1 MKRGREIGVRKVL
14 GATRVQLMAQFLG
27 ESVFFSLI
35 ALMVGLFLVKAA
47 FTFTSI
53 DDLLGK
59 KELMNFYTEP
69 ALLLWMLGLSL
80 IVGLLSG
87 IYPALYHSSILPI
100 FALTGK
106 SHVGKKGLRVRQLL
120 VLIQFVI
127 SIGGI
132 AATILMA
139 IQMHF
144 VDNID
149 LGFTKENRVV
159 TNLIGADQI
168 EKVPILKTK
177 LLSESRILEVTH
189 TIQLP
194 GEEIREYS
202 LMIESNERTMKSGV
216 LLHFMQ
222 VGEDFIKVIGAKI
235 KLGRDFSKRSSTD
248 VGRSYL
254 VNEAMVKMMGW
265 VEPLGKRIKA
275 GSNSFYDGR
284 VVGVVKDFNFRSLH
298 RQVQPLLINLIQ
310 DNFSTLSPVL
320 RKLIR
325 RKIVINISGREVA
338 ETLNY
343 IKDVFEEFDAKHPF
357 EYEFLSDIIDQHYL
371 SDKRLMDLIAIFS
384 GISIFISCLGVF
396 GLAAFTTEQRTKEI
410 GIRKVLGASTF
421 QIIVIL
427 SRSILLIVLVASVI
441 ASVEAYLVV
450 DEWLTRFAYHAGI
463 NPLVFLFSAV
473 FAMVVAFGTVALQAF
488 KTAQANPV
496 EALRYE

>member
-1 MKRGREIGVRKVL
+1 
-14 GATRVQLMAQFLG
+14 
-27 ESVFFSLI
+27 
-35 ALMVGLFLVKAA
+35 
-47 FTFTSI
+47 
-53 DDLLGK
+53 
-59 KELMNFYTEP
+59 
-69 ALLLWMLGLSL
+69 MLGLSL
-80 IVGLLSG
+80 IIGLISG
-87 IYPALYHSSILPI
+87 IYPAFYHSSILPI
-100 FALTGK
+100 SSLTGR

-132 AATILMA
+132 AATILMS

-159 TNLIGADQI
+159 VNLTGADQI

-177 LLSESRILEVTH
+177 LLSDSRVLGASQ

-194 GEEIREYS
+194 GEEIGEGRLSVED
-202 LMIESNERTMKSGV
+202 NEGLMKSGV
-216 LLHFMQ
+216 LMSYMQ
-222 VGEDFIKVIGAKI
+222 VGEDFIKIIGAKI

-275 GSNSFYDGR
+275 ASNSSYDGR
-284 VVGVVKDFNFRSLH
+284 VVGVVKNFNFRSLH
-298 RQVQPLLINLIQ
+298 QQVQPLLINLIQ
-310 DNFSTLSPVL
+310 DDFSNLSTVL
-320 RKLIR
+320 RKLVR

-371 SDKRLMDLIAIFS
+371 TDKRLMDLIAILS
-384 GISIFISCLGVF
+384 GISIFISCLGLF

-421 QIIVIL
+421 QIITIL

-441 ASVEAYLVV
+441 ASVVAYLVI
-450 DEWLTRFAYHAGI
+450 DEWLTGFAYHAGI
-463 NPLVFLFSAV
+463 NPLVFVFSAA
-473 FAMVVAFGTVALQAF
+473 FAMAVAFGTVALQSF
-488 KTAQANPV
+488 RTAQANPV